1 MQSKFS
7 LAKIYKEKTLSYFMK
22 KLFRALIGL
31 LSLEFLV
38 GCNSVI
44 DTSGHPYRITN
55 FQHELKGPFVSTEGL
70 NAYLR
75 TRNGINLRV
84 WRVTDPRGNKYLC
97 ASGKTYRLHF
107 VTYSTDKSL
116 LDENNNLTFPQGYL
130 VEKIQ

>member
-1 MQSKFS
+1 
-7 LAKIYKEKTLSYFMK
+7 MK
-22 KLFRALIGL
+22 KLFKTLASLIF
-31 LSLEFLV
+31 LELFS
-38 GCNSVI
+38 GCNSIV
-44 DTSGHPYRITN
+44 DKSGPPYRITN
-55 FQHELKGPFVSTEGL
+55 FQHELKGPVVSIEDL